1 MDKKFVIT
9 IGRKYGSGGRF
20 IGQKLAERL
29 NVPFYDNELL
39 LKASES
45 SGLSK
50 NIMESYDEKVDGI
63 FSGIFPSTYIPE
75 ASLGSRVF
83 IAQFETIKKLAS
95 DHSCVIVGRC
105 ADYVLRDF
113 ENVVNVFITAS
124 DDYCVKLACKYYGL
138 EEKKALDSIKKMNKK
153 RANYYSF
160 YTDKKWGSASS
171 YDLCIDSSVG
181 IETVVNTIEAYLK
194 GKLEIEKGN

>member
-9 IGRKYGSGGRF
+9 IGRQYGSGGRF
-20 IGQKLAERL
+20 IAKKLAEKL
-29 NVPFYDNELL
+29 NVAYYDSELL
-39 LKASES
+39 LKASEA

-83 IAQFETIKKLAS
+83 IAQFETIKKIAA

-105 ADYVLRDF
+105 ADYVLRDY
-113 ENVVNVFITAS
+113 ENVLNVFITAPMDECIKRS
-124 DDYCVKLACKYYGL
+124 IEYYGL
-138 EEKKALDSIKKMNKK
+138 EEKKAEESIRKMNKK
-153 RANYYSF
+153 RANYYNF
-160 YTDKKWGSASS
+160 YTDKKWGSANS
-171 YDLCIDSSVG
+171 YDLCINSTIGVE
-181 IETVVNTIEAYLK
+181 ETVDVIIKYLEGMLK
-194 GKLEIEKGN
+194 

>member
-9 IGRKYGSGGRF
+9 IGRQYGSGGRF
-20 IGQKLAERL
+20 IAKKLAEKL
-29 NVPFYDNELL
+29 NVAYYDSELL
-39 LKASES
+39 LKASED

-83 IAQFETIKKLAS
+83 IAQFETIKKIAA

-105 ADYVLRDF
+105 ADYVLRDY
-113 ENVVNVFITAS
+113 ENVLNVFITAPMDECIKRS
-124 DDYCVKLACKYYGL
+124 IEYYGL
-138 EEKKALDSIKKMNKK
+138 EEKKAEESIKKMNKK
-153 RANYYSF
+153 RANYYNF
-160 YTDKKWGSASS
+160 YTDKKWGSANS
-171 YDLCIDSSVG
+171 YDLCINSTIGVD
-181 IETVVNTIEAYLK
+181 ETVDVIIKYLEGMLK
-194 GKLEIEKGN
+194 

>member
-9 IGRKYGSGGRF
+9 IGRQYGSGGRF
-20 IGQKLAERL
+20 IGRKLAEKL
-29 NVPFYDNELL
+29 NVPFYDSELL
-39 LKASES
+39 LKASEA

-83 IAQFETIKKLAS
+83 IAQFETIKKLAA

-105 ADYVLRDF
+105 ADYVLKDY
-113 ENVVNVFITAS
+113 ENVLNVFITAPM
-124 DDYCVKLACKYYGL
+124 DECVKRSVEYYGL
-138 EEKKALDSIKKMNKK
+138 EEKKAEDSIKKMNKK
-153 RANYYSF
+153 RANYYNF
-160 YTDKKWGSASS
+160 YTDKKWGSANS
-171 YDLCIDSSVG
+171 YDLCINSTIGVD
-181 IETVVNTIEAYLK
+181 ETVNVIIAYLEGVLNK
-194 GKLEIEKGN
+194 NE

>member
-20 IGQKLAERL
+20 IAQKLAERL
-29 NVPFYDNELL
+29 NVAFYDNELL
-39 LKASES
+39 LKACET

-50 NIMESYDEKVDGI
+50 NIIESYDEKVDGI

-83 IAQFETIKKLAS
+83 IAQFETIKKLAN

-105 ADYVLRDF
+105 ADYVLKDF
-113 ENVVNVFITAS
+113 PNVVNVFITAS
-124 DDYCVKLACKYYGL
+124 DEYCVNLACKYYGL
-138 EEKKALDSIKKMNKK
+138 EERKALESIKKMNKK

-160 YTDKKWGSASS
+160 YTDKKWGSAES
-171 YDLCIDSSVG
+171 YDLCINSNVG
-181 IETVVNTIEAYLK
+181 IDAVVDTIETYLK
-194 GKLEIEKGN
+194 GKLKDE

>member
-1 MDKKFVIT
+1 
-9 IGRKYGSGGRF
+9 
-20 IGQKLAERL
+20 
-29 NVPFYDNELL
+29 
-39 LKASES
+39 
-45 SGLSK
+45 
-50 NIMESYDEKVDGI
+50 MESYDEKVDGI

-138 EEKKALDSIKKMNKK
+138 EEKKALEE
-153 RANYYSF
+153 YSN
-160 YTDKKWGSASS
+160 T
-171 YDLCIDSSVG
+171 DSSNSALG
-181 IETVVNTIEAYLK
+181 DALGKALK
-194 GKLEIEKGN
+194 KKA

>member
-9 IGRKYGSGGRF
+9 IGRQYGSGGRF
-20 IGQKLAERL
+20 IAKKLAEKL
-29 NVPFYDNELL
+29 NVAYYDSELL
-39 LKASES
+39 LKASEA

-83 IAQFETIKKLAS
+83 IAQFETIKKIAA

-105 ADYVLRDF
+105 ADYVLRDY
-113 ENVVNVFITAS
+113 ENVLNVFITAPMDECIKRS
-124 DDYCVKLACKYYGL
+124 IEYYGL
-138 EEKKALDSIKKMNKK
+138 EEKKAEESIRKMNTK
-153 RANYYSF
+153 RANYYNF
-160 YTDKKWGSASS
+160 YTDKKWGSANS
-171 YDLCIDSSVG
+171 YDLCINSTIGVE
-181 IETVVNTIEAYLK
+181 ETVDVIIKYLEGMLK
-194 GKLEIEKGN
+194 

>member
-124 DDYCVKLACKYYGL
+124 DDYCVKLACQYYGL

-194 GKLEIEKGN
+194 GKLENEKGN

>member
-1 MDKKFVIT
+1 MDKIFVVT

-20 IGQKLAERL
+20 IGQKLAEKL

-39 LKASES
+39 LKASEA

-105 ADYVLRDF
+105 ADYILRDHK
-113 ENVVNVFITAS
+113 NVVNVFITAP

-138 EEKKALDSIKKMNKK
+138 EEKKVLDSIKKMNKK

-181 IETVVNTIEAYLK
+181 IDTVVNTIEAYLK
-194 GKLEIEKGN
+194 GKLENEEGN